1 MIRRPPR
8 STLFPYTTLFRSK
21 PLPIWIGGSKP
32 RVKRAAAKSGH
43 ACNITVSA
51 SGPGDLP
58 DRLRDLD
65 EACRA
70 EKRDPKTLL
79 RSAFLLACVAK
90 TRAEAESRLDQL
102 AARAK
107 TDRAGFLKQRPGLL
121 VGTPEDAAE
130 KLRTY

>member
-32 RVKRAAAKSGH
+32 RGMRAAAKFGH
-43 ACNITVSA
+43 AFNITASA

-70 EKRDPKTLL
+70 EKRAPKTLL
-79 RSAFLLACVAK
+79 RSAVLMACVGK
-90 TRAEAESRLDQL
+90 SRAEADSRFEQV
-102 AARAK
+102 RA
-107 TDRAGFLKQRPGLL
+107 P
-121 VGTPEDAAE
+121 
-130 KLRTY
+130 